1 MLYYFSMYEEFRE
14 IMGRRLNDGSA
25 RLLLTLGILV
35 QLFYCCLWGLDPS
48 QTVDRYLVDQWE
60 MLDGLPANTVG
71 AITQTPDGYLW
82 IGTSKG
88 LVRFDGIKFVII
100 RFAEME
106 EFYSKTIRHL
116 LVDRGGT
123 LWIGNSEGL
132 ALYHP
137 MEDRFKIF
145 TAADGIAGDG
155 IRRIK
160 VDMMGNT
167 WISFTNS
174 YVSRL
179 SDGKFT
185 DFNADHGLLGKRIN
199 AIVEDRQGNLL
210 FGTRENGIFSYK
222 DGKFFKS
229 PVPDLDNI
237 LIITM
242 YVDGRG
248 DLWVGADKGLFR
260 VTGIN
265 RSTGNGT
272 ERFTSGD
279 GLSNDY
285 ITCIAED
292 SEGSL
297 WVGTKQGL
305 NRLKRKQDGALA
317 FERLLTSFPI
327 NCLFEDREK
336 SLWIGTDDSG
346 IKRLKD
352 GKFIPYEPLEAH
364 PEDIPL
370 SLFED
375 RRGDAWIGTVSGKL
389 FRCRG
394 GNIIESTASRE
405 LSGIGI
411 AAIVEDAN
419 GSLWLGTIGKGVF
432 QKKEDRFVPYTTREG
447 LADNVV
453 TSIYKDSR
461 GNLWFSTFDGVS
473 VLRSRDGVIESFN
486 SRDGLAGKMV
496 HYVYE
501 SKTGDILIAADKGI
515 ILLPKVF
522 AGGGWQPRP
531 IRGGSFFKNSSW
543 SPKIILPGVSVTCI
557 YEDIS
562 GPKEGENIYW
572 IATEGAGLKRLDIN
586 DDTIVSYTTAQGMTT
601 DFIYQFFEDQQ
612 ENFWL
617 MSDSGVLRVAKS
629 ELNAIVSS
637 EVGEINC
644 TSFGIADGMKSL
656 EFDNKF
662 SRNSAL
668 KAANGEFWFI
678 TKKGISIVNPGEIRV
693 NQTPP
698 PVLIEAV
705 YFNRRPIPL
714 HPDTGSVT
722 FKGITDADFHFTAP
736 TFLSPE
742 KAKFKYRLEGVDREW
757 ILLLPGQG
765 RVAQYKELPAG
776 AYRFR
781 VTACNADGVWNQTGD
796 SLTFTLKP
804 LLHQTFV
811 FKLAVLFLLVT
822 LVVLAFYFYKKKKL
836 LFEKTEK
843 YKGSP
848 LDPYFAG
855 ECIKKLN
862 YLMDTEKVYCD
873 ADLSLQSL
881 AEKMAISPHQLSQLL
896 NEKMDRNFFDF
907 INEYRIEEAK
917 KILQSSRGAQRKI
930 SAVAIAVGF
939 NTMAAFYK
947 AFKKHTGTTPTHYK
961 KESQRL

>member
-1 MLYYFSMYEEFRE
+1 MLYYFSLYEELSE
-14 IMGRRLNDGSA
+14 IMGRRLNAGSTWQ
-25 RLLLTLGILV
+25 LLTLVILV
-35 QLFYCCLWGLDPS
+35 SFFWCHLWGLDPH
-48 QTVDRYLVDQWE
+48 QTVDRYMVDQWE
-60 MLDGLPANTVG
+60 MFDGLPANTVR

-82 IGTSKG
+82 VGTSKG
-88 LVRFDGIKFVII
+88 LVRFDGMKFVTI
-100 RFAEME
+100 RFAEKE
-106 EFYSKTIRHL
+106 EFYSKEIRHL
-116 LVDRGGT
+116 LVDRRGI
-123 LWIGNSEGL
+123 LWIGSSVGLTLYRPTEG
-132 ALYHP
+132 
-137 MEDRFKIF
+137 RFKIF
-145 TAADGIAGDG
+145 TAADGITGDG

-167 WISFTNS
+167 WISFTTS

-185 DFNADHGLLGKRIN
+185 DFNAAHGLLGKKIN

-222 DGKFFKS
+222 DGKFFKY
-229 PVPDLDNI
+229 PVPDLDNVF
-237 LIITM
+237 IIAM
-242 YVDGRG
+242 YVDGRE
-248 DLWVGADKGLFR
+248 DLWIGADKGLFR
-260 VTGIN
+260 VTGVN
-265 RSTGNGT
+265 RSTGTGT
-272 ERFTSGD
+272 ERFTSRD

-292 SEGSL
+292 SEGNL

-305 NRLKRKQDGALA
+305 NRLKRKQDGAIA
-317 FERLLTSFPI
+317 FESFLTSFPI
-327 NCLFEDREK
+327 NCLFEDSEK

-352 GKFIPYEPLEAH
+352 GKFMPYEPLEAH

-375 RRGDAWIGTVSGKL
+375 RHGDAWIGTVSGKL

-394 GNIIESTASRE
+394 GNISESTAIQE
-405 LSGIGI
+405 LSGIGV
-411 AAIVEDAN
+411 AAIAEDAN
-419 GSLWLGTIGKGVF
+419 GNLWLGTIGKGVF
-432 QKKEDRFVPYTTREG
+432 QKKNDRFVPYSTQAG

-453 TSIYKDSR
+453 TSIYRDSR
-461 GNLWFSTFDGVS
+461 DNLWFSTFDGVS

-486 SRDGLAGKMV
+486 SQDGLLGNMV
-496 HYVYE
+496 HHVYE
-501 SKTGDILIAADKGI
+501 SRTGDTWIATDKGI
-515 ILLPKVF
+515 TLLPKVF
-522 AGGGWQPRP
+522 AGAHLSEYRDPQHGGK
-531 IRGGSFFKNSSW
+531 GGPW
-543 SPKIILPGVSVTCI
+543 SPMVILPGVSVTCI

-572 IATEGAGLKRLDIN
+572 LATDGAGLKRLSMKDGNI
-586 DDTIVSYTTAQGMTT
+586 TSYTTAHGMAT
-601 DFIYQFFEDQQ
+601 DSIYQFFEDPQG
-612 ENFWL
+612 NFWL
-617 MSDSGVLRVAKS
+617 MSDSGILRVAKS
-629 ELNAIVSS
+629 ELNAFACGGVDN
-637 EVGEINC
+637 INC
-644 TSFGIADGMKSL
+644 TSFGISDGIKSL

-668 KAANGEFWFI
+668 KTLNGEFWFI
-678 TKKGISIVNPGEIRV
+678 TKKGISIVNPTKIRI

-714 HPDTGSVT
+714 HPDTGPVI
-722 FKGITDADFHFTAP
+722 FQGITDADFHFTAP

-742 KAKFKYRLEGVDREW
+742 KAKFKYRLEGFDKEW
-757 ILLLPGQG
+757 LFLQPGQG

-776 AYRFR
+776 AYTFQ

-796 SLTFTLKP
+796 FLTFTLKSVFY
-804 LLHQTFV
+804 QTFL
-811 FKLAVLFLLVT
+811 FKIAALFLAI
-822 LVVLAFYFYKKKKL
+822 VLAAAAFYFYKKKKL
-836 LFEKTEK
+836 FFEKTEK

-862 YLMDTEKVYCD
+862 YLMDTEQVYCD

-896 NEKMDRNFFDF
+896 NEKLDRNFFDF
-907 INEYRIEEAK
+907 LNQYRVEEAK
-917 KILQSSRGAQRKI
+917 KILQSSRWEQRKI
-930 SAVAIAVGF
+930 SAVAIEVGF
-939 NTMAAFYK
+939 NTMASFYK
-947 AFKKHTGTTPTHYK
+947 AFKKHTGTIPTRYR
-961 KESQRL
+961 KEAHRLH